1 MKLRLGAV
9 CGALVTVTAL
19 AGAQPAAAQ
28 FLPGECIVSNG
39 GQLLTSTGN
48 TATMGGSAGT
58 ERSRPD
64 AQRFGHQV
72 YIDHVLD
79 FRFRSLTMDFVDCN
93 LDARTAFMIGTG
105 DVQPAV
111 GIPRLVGYRIDVIDT
126 RNRPNQVPDFY
137 EITLSNGYTSGQ
149 QPVTQGNVLVE
160 QSDDQG

>member
-1 MKLRLGAV
+1 MKLRLGAA
-9 CGALVTVTAL
+9 CGALVTVAAM

-39 GQLLTSTGN
+39 GQLLTSAGN

-64 AQRFGHQV
+64 GQHFGHQV
-72 YIDHVLD
+72 YTDHVLN
-79 FRFRSLTMDFVDCN
+79 FRFRSLTMHAVDCN

-105 DVQPAV
+105 EVQPAIGV
-111 GIPRLVGYRIDVIDT
+111 PQFVGYRIDVTDT

-137 EITLSNGYTSGQ
+137 RITLSNGYDSGE
-149 QPVTQGNVLVE
+149 QPVTRGNVLVE